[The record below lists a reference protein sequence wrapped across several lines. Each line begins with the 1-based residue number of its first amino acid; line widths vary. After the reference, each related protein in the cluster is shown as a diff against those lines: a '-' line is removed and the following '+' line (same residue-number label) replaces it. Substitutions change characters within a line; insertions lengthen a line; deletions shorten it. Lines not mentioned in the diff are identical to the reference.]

1 MIIVPI
7 KENESIDKALKKFK
21 KKFGNGRYD
30 LAEFEKGLGDILI
43 NKDFEFFN
51 AMSLGAGNNNL
62 HGFRKN
68 RYLGRSMA
76 YASLELRLKLTE
88 IKSYLLPG
96 PFGITGFYDIGRVW
110 MVNQPSRTWHSAYG
124 GGIYFIPFNL
134 FVVSFTAGFTPQ
146 EKLLNFNLG
155 SRINVTF

>member
-1 MIIVPI
+1 MTVYASLSDPAKIIAV
-7 KENESIDKALKKFK
+7 L
-21 KKFGNGRYD
+21 
-30 LAEFEKGLGDILI
+30 GLGGGHIF
-43 NKDFEFFN
+43 NKEFDFFQ

-68 RYLGRSMA
+68 RYLGRSVA
-76 YASLELRLKLTE
+76 YASLELRLKVGE
-88 IKSYLLPG
+88 IKSYLIPG

-110 MVNQPSRTWHSAYG
+110 MTNQPSRTWHSAYG